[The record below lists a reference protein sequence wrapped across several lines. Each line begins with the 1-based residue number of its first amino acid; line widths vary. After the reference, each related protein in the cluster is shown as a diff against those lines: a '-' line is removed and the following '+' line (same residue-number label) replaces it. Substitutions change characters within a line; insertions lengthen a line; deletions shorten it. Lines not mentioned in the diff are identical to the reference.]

1 MKIKKKPSKKIIHSK
16 IYSKIDDGT
25 LGVTEKCSFE
35 YTSKSKINYLP
46 GGEFAF
52 FPLDQIDLLLACAES
67 AIFSSKN
74 ILEKF
79 EKSRKIKNEIILSDK
94 QDKIL
99 NDLILELIFVPI
111 AIYSAIEAF
120 ANQQIFNKKIYFCDH
135 FFIQRRMSL
144 EDKLFKILPRINYAK
159 IDKKYED
166 QMKITINKIITIRN
180 NIIHQKLEE
189 EKDNTSDLIEN
200 ILRTDWKALLEEIK
214 IIMIKYKSYF
224 DDSIPTE
231 DLTKN

>member
-1 MKIKKKPSKKIIHSK
+1 M
-16 IYSKIDDGT
+16 
-25 LGVTEKCSFE
+25 GVTEKCSFE

-166 QMKITINKIITIRN
+166 QMKITINN
-180 NIIHQKLEE
+180 
-189 EKDNTSDLIEN
+189 
-200 ILRTDWKALLEEIK
+200 
-214 IIMIKYKSYF
+214 
-224 DDSIPTE
+224 
-231 DLTKN
+231 